1 MLGPVVEFTSVL
13 APVFARE
20 KEPFT
25 LSCLFSEDVLDAE
38 QTIQWFRDGE
48 GPSPPPG
55 SQREMSSGPILPWD
69 PQWRV
74 GHPYPTP
81 LTSRNTPR
89 QGQSRTPWAYVCEL
103 GTPSRRR
110 VENKLQLQSA
120 VTQPWKA

>member
-48 GPSPPPG
+48 DPPTWLPERDELWPHSALGPPLERGIILILLHSQAGALPG
-55 SQREMSSGPILPWD
+55 RSEQNPKGPC
-69 PQWRV
+69 V
-74 GHPYPTP
+74 
-81 LTSRNTPR
+81 
-89 QGQSRTPWAYVCEL
+89 
-103 GTPSRRR
+103 
-110 VENKLQLQSA
+110 
-120 VTQPWKA
+120 